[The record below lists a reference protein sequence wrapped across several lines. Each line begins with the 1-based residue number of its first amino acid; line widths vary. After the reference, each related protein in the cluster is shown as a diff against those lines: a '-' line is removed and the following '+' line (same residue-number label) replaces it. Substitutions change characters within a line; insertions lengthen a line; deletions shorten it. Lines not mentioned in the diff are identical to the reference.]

1 VGHYEGTT
9 IMIGSEA
16 VKIELFY
23 NPLCNVCPKAKK
35 LVKKVLKKY
44 PQVEYVE
51 LNAFENQDRVL
62 ALGFARV
69 PTIVIDGKVW
79 HSGMPDKKALKK
91 EIIKN
96 LG

>member
-1 VGHYEGTT
+1 
-9 IMIGSEA
+9 M
-16 VKIELFY
+16 KIELYY
-23 NPLCNVCPKAKK
+23 NPTCNVCPKAKK

-44 PQVEYVE
+44 PQVEYIE
-51 LNAFENQDRVL
+51 INAFENQDRVL
-62 ALGFARV
+62 ELGFKRV

-91 EIIKN
+91 EIVSN